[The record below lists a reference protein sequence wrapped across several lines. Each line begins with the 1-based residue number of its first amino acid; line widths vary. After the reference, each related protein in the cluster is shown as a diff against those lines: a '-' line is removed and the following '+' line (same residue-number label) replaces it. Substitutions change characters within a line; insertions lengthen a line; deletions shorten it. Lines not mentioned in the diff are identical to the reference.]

1 MKTKAFFLITVLAMM
16 FGATSAMAQVTD
28 EDTPPEDNTGFV
40 ATISNDSLDAAVA
53 TEAETRYIRY
63 HVCSLNPDAVDT
75 CSETL
80 DDEGF
85 DPASITDWTEIAV
98 EANDQ
103 GEFNHGSFVS
113 AFAREFDGGPGKGC
127 VLRFIA
133 QSDWGKEGVDGED
146 VLINAKTSCSFN
158 RTATDGDDSPG
169 GKPAW
174 AGNGKPAWAGPDG
187 VREDK
192 PGKGPKS

>member
-1 MKTKAFFLITVLAMM
+1 VKTRAFLLITVLAVM
-16 FGATSAMAQVTD
+16 FGATSAIAQETD
-28 EDTPPEDNTGFV
+28 DDTPPADNTGFV
-40 ATISNDSLDAAVA
+40 ATISDESLDDAVA

-75 CSETL
+75 CDETL
-80 DDEGF
+80 DDEDF
-85 DPASITDWTEIAV
+85 DPDGFEEWSEIAV
-98 EANDQ
+98 EANGA

-133 QSDWGKEGVDGED
+133 QSNWGKDGVDGED
-146 VLINAKTSCSFN
+146 VLINAKTSCAFN
-158 RTATDGDDSPG
+158 RTTTDDGPG

-174 AGNGKPAWAGPDG
+174 AGNGKPPWAGPDG
-187 VREDK
+187 DKSTK
-192 PGKGPKS
+192 PGQGPRG